1 MKKILLV
8 ALIAVAA
15 FCFRI
20 DYLGERI
27 REQGAAS
34 LSYPDKVAIW
44 LFHFPM
50 AIGGIL
56 IGAPE
61 ASAET
66 LWLTVPKHPNTV
78 YTIESDF
85 PLKSERIQKM
95 IEDYNGGRVPI
106 GPVRIDD
113 LRTTLALGGGGLRCD
128 AHNCT
133 IKVHVKYSKKAPD
146 FLFVNEAI
154 FAGLQDLGWL
164 HPYWVEYKFGRK

>member
-44 LFHFPM
+44 LFNFPM

-61 ASAET
+61 ASAKT
-66 LWLTVPKHPNTV
+66 LPAPPCSLRSS
-78 YTIESDF
+78 Y
-85 PLKSERIQKM
+85 PLGS
-95 IEDYNGGRVPI
+95 
-106 GPVRIDD
+106 
-113 LRTTLALGGGGLRCD
+113 
-128 AHNCT
+128 
-133 IKVHVKYSKKAPD
+133 
-146 FLFVNEAI
+146 
-154 FAGLQDLGWL
+154 AGNLL
-164 HPYWVEYKFGRK
+164 HQNHSTPA